1 MTKSYRCAAVAA
13 AMLAAPSAFAANAV
27 VDGNFDNSINFDNS
41 PSGFTTFDG
50 GSTLPGGP
58 WMVTGASVD
67 LIGTYWQSPS
77 GPSPPNGSV
86 DLDGNAPGGVEQTI
100 LGLTSGKTYTLSFW
114 LSGNPDGAP
123 ATKSVD
129 VSIGSVVGDNFT
141 YTIGSNTH
149 ADMMYAL
156 KTVTFT
162 AGASNT
168 LSFASQDVDSPFG
181 PVIGGVSITAIPE
194 PSTWVMMLAGFA
206 GLSVFGYRAR
216 RRSASAT

>member
-1 MTKSYRCAAVAA
+1 MTKSCLCAAVAA
-13 AMLAAPSAFAANAV
+13 AAVLAASSAFAANPV
-27 VDGNFDNSINFDNS
+27 IDGNFDNSI
-41 PSGFTTFDG
+41 SGFTTFDG

-58 WMVTGASVD
+58 WVVTGASVD

-100 LGLTSGKTYTLSFW
+100 FGLTSGKTYTLSFW

-129 VSIGSVVGDNFT
+129 VSIGSVVSDNFT

-168 LSFASQDVDSPFG
+168 LSFASQDVASPFG
-181 PVIGGVSITAIPE
+181 PVVGGVSIAAIPE

-216 RRSASAT
+216 RRTASAA